1 MKNILVIGATSEIAK
16 ATARLYAQNSSN
28 LYLLA
33 RDTNILEITAKDF
46 EIHGASQV
54 NYGFIEITDFFS
66 RYARAVDTRDWD
78 LYRTLF
84 TADAHIDYSSSGGS
98 VGNLEETVSFLSK
111 ALDMFEMSQH
121 LVTNIEVLEKE
132 ENEADVLA
140 LFNNPMRLKGGEI
153 WFVGG
158 RYRHELIRSDAGWK
172 SRKLVEETL
181 WFDRSP
187 FGDLARGNS
196 EEQE

>member
-1 MKNILVIGATSEIAK
+1 MNIEHVVD
-16 ATARLYAQNSSN
+16 R
-28 LYLLA
+28 
-33 RDTNILEITAKDF
+33 
-46 EIHGASQV
+46 
-54 NYGFIEITDFFS
+54 IEITDFFS

-84 TADAHIDYSSSGGS
+84 TTDAHIDYSSSGGP
-98 VGNLEETVSFLSK
+98 VGNLGDTDSFLSK

-158 RYRHELIRSDAGWK
+158 RYRHELIRLDAGWK

-187 FGDLARGNS
+187 FGDLTKDNL
-196 EEQE
+196 EEKE

>member
-1 MKNILVIGATSEIAK
+1 MDIEHV
-16 ATARLYAQNSSN
+16 
-28 LYLLA
+28 
-33 RDTNILEITAKDF
+33 
-46 EIHGASQV
+46 V
-54 NYGFIEITDFFS
+54 NRIEITDFFS

-84 TADAHIDYSSSGGS
+84 TTDAHIDYSSSGGS

-132 ENEADVLA
+132 GNKADVLA

-158 RYRHELIRSDAGWK
+158 KYRHELIQSDLGWK

-187 FGDLARGNS
+187 FGDLTKDNS
-196 EEQE
+196 EEEE

>member
-1 MKNILVIGATSEIAK
+1 MDIEHV
-16 ATARLYAQNSSN
+16 
-28 LYLLA
+28 
-33 RDTNILEITAKDF
+33 
-46 EIHGASQV
+46 V
-54 NYGFIEITDFFS
+54 NRIEITDFFS

-98 VGNLEETVSFLSK
+98 VGNLEETISFLSK

-132 ENEADVLA
+132 GNKADVLA

-158 RYRHELIRSDAGWK
+158 KYRHELIQSDLGWK

-187 FGDLARGNS
+187 FGDLTKDNS
-196 EEQE
+196 EEKE

>member
-1 MKNILVIGATSEIAK
+1 MNIEHVVD
-16 ATARLYAQNSSN
+16 R
-28 LYLLA
+28 
-33 RDTNILEITAKDF
+33 
-46 EIHGASQV
+46 
-54 NYGFIEITDFFS
+54 IEITDFFS

-84 TADAHIDYSSSGGS
+84 TIDAHIDYSSSGGP

-187 FGDLARGNS
+187 FGDLTKDNL
-196 EEQE
+196 EEKE

>member
-1 MKNILVIGATSEIAK
+1 MDIEHV
-16 ATARLYAQNSSN
+16 
-28 LYLLA
+28 
-33 RDTNILEITAKDF
+33 
-46 EIHGASQV
+46 V
-54 NYGFIEITDFFS
+54 NRIEITDFFS

-84 TADAHIDYSSSGGS
+84 TTDAHIDYSSSGGS

-132 ENEADVLA
+132 GNKADVLA

-158 RYRHELIRSDAGWK
+158 KYRHELIQSDLGWK

-187 FGDLARGNS
+187 FGDLTKDNL
-196 EEQE
+196 EEE

>member
-1 MKNILVIGATSEIAK
+1 MDIEDV
-16 ATARLYAQNSSN
+16 
-28 LYLLA
+28 
-33 RDTNILEITAKDF
+33 
-46 EIHGASQV
+46 V
-54 NYGFIEITDFFS
+54 NRIEITDFFS

-84 TADAHIDYSSSGGS
+84 TTDAHIDYSSSGGS

-132 ENEADVLA
+132 GNKADVLA

-158 RYRHELIRSDAGWK
+158 KYRHELIQSDLGWK

-187 FGDLARGNS
+187 FGDPTKDNL
-196 EEQE
+196 EEE

>member
-1 MKNILVIGATSEIAK
+1 MDIQHVVDK
-16 ATARLYAQNSSN
+16 
-28 LYLLA
+28 
-33 RDTNILEITAKDF
+33 
-46 EIHGASQV
+46 
-54 NYGFIEITDFFS
+54 IEITDFFS

-84 TADAHIDYSSSGGS
+84 TTDAHIDYSSSGGS
-98 VGNLEETVSFLSK
+98 VGDLEETVSFLSK

-158 RYRHELIRSDAGWK
+158 RYRHELIRLDAGWK

-187 FGDLARGNS
+187 FGDLTKDNL
-196 EEQE
+196 EEKE

>member
-1 MKNILVIGATSEIAK
+1 MDIKHVVD
-16 ATARLYAQNSSN
+16 R
-28 LYLLA
+28 
-33 RDTNILEITAKDF
+33 
-46 EIHGASQV
+46 
-54 NYGFIEITDFFS
+54 IEITDFFS

-84 TADAHIDYSSSGGS
+84 TKDAHIDYSSSGGS

-121 LVTNIEVLEKE
+121 LVTNIEVLTKK

-140 LFNNPMRLKGGEI
+140 LFNNPMRLNGGEI

-158 RYRHELIRSDAGWK
+158 KYRHELIRSDSGWK
-172 SRKLVEETL
+172 SRKLIEETL

-187 FGDLARGNS
+187 FGDPTEDNL
-196 EEQE
+196 EKKE

>member
-1 MKNILVIGATSEIAK
+1 MDIEDV
-16 ATARLYAQNSSN
+16 
-28 LYLLA
+28 
-33 RDTNILEITAKDF
+33 
-46 EIHGASQV
+46 V
-54 NYGFIEITDFFS
+54 NRIEITDFFS

-84 TADAHIDYSSSGGS
+84 TTDAHIDYSSSGGS

-132 ENEADVLA
+132 GNKADVLA

-158 RYRHELIRSDAGWK
+158 KYRHELIQSDLGWK

-187 FGDLARGNS
+187 FGDLAKDNL
-196 EEQE
+196 EEE

>member
-1 MKNILVIGATSEIAK
+1 MDIENIVD
-16 ATARLYAQNSSN
+16 R
-28 LYLLA
+28 
-33 RDTNILEITAKDF
+33 
-46 EIHGASQV
+46 
-54 NYGFIEITDFFS
+54 IEIENFFS
-66 RYARAVDTRDWD
+66 RYARAVDDRDWE

-84 TADAHIDYSSSGGS
+84 TEDAHIDYSSSGGS
-98 VGNLEETVSFLSK
+98 KGNLDETVSFLSK

-121 LVTNIEVLEKE
+121 LVTNIEVLGKE

-158 RYRHELIRSDAGWK
+158 KYRHELIRSDSGWK

-187 FGDLARGNS
+187 FGDLTKDNL
-196 EEQE
+196 EEE

>member
-1 MKNILVIGATSEIAK
+1 MNIEHVFD
-16 ATARLYAQNSSN
+16 R
-28 LYLLA
+28 
-33 RDTNILEITAKDF
+33 
-46 EIHGASQV
+46 
-54 NYGFIEITDFFS
+54 IEITDFFS

-84 TADAHIDYSSSGGS
+84 TTDAHIDYSSSGGS
-98 VGNLEETVSFLSK
+98 IGDLEETVSFLSK

-121 LVTNIEVLEKE
+121 LVTNIEVLKKE

-158 RYRHELIRSDAGWK
+158 KYRHELIRSDSGWK

-187 FGDLARGNS
+187 FGDLAKDTP
-196 EEQE
+196 EEKE

>member
-1 MKNILVIGATSEIAK
+1 MDIEHV
-16 ATARLYAQNSSN
+16 
-28 LYLLA
+28 
-33 RDTNILEITAKDF
+33 
-46 EIHGASQV
+46 V
-54 NYGFIEITDFFS
+54 NRIEITDFFS

-121 LVTNIEVLEKE
+121 LVTNIEVLKKE
-132 ENEADVLA
+132 GNKADVLA

-158 RYRHELIRSDAGWK
+158 KYRHELIQSDLGWK

-187 FGDLARGNS
+187 FGDLTKDNS
-196 EEQE
+196 EEEE

>member
-1 MKNILVIGATSEIAK
+1 MDIEHVVD
-16 ATARLYAQNSSN
+16 R
-28 LYLLA
+28 
-33 RDTNILEITAKDF
+33 
-46 EIHGASQV
+46 
-54 NYGFIEITDFFS
+54 IEIIDFFS

-78 LYRTLF
+78 LFRTLF
-84 TADAHIDYSSSGGS
+84 TTDAHIDYSSSGGS

-132 ENEADVLA
+132 GNKADVLA

-158 RYRHELIRSDAGWK
+158 KYRHELIQSDLGWK

-187 FGDLARGNS
+187 FGDLTKDNS
-196 EEQE
+196 EEEE

>member
-1 MKNILVIGATSEIAK
+1 MDIQHVVDK
-16 ATARLYAQNSSN
+16 
-28 LYLLA
+28 
-33 RDTNILEITAKDF
+33 
-46 EIHGASQV
+46 
-54 NYGFIEITDFFS
+54 IEITDFFS

-84 TADAHIDYSSSGGS
+84 TTDAHIDYSSSGGS
-98 VGNLEETVSFLSK
+98 VGDLEETVSFLSK

-121 LVTNIEVLEKE
+121 LVTNIEVLKKE

-158 RYRHELIRSDAGWK
+158 KYRHERIRSDSGWK
-172 SRKLVEETL
+172 SRTLVEETL

-187 FGDLARGNS
+187 FGDLAKDTP
-196 EEQE
+196 EEKE

>member
-1 MKNILVIGATSEIAK
+1 MDIKHVVDRIEIA
-16 ATARLYAQNSSN
+16 
-28 LYLLA
+28 
-33 RDTNILEITAKDF
+33 
-46 EIHGASQV
+46 
-54 NYGFIEITDFFS
+54 DFFS

-84 TADAHIDYSSSGGS
+84 TKDAHIDYSSSGGS
-98 VGNLEETVSFLSK
+98 VGDLEETVSFLSK

-121 LVTNIEVLEKE
+121 LVTNIEVLAKK

-158 RYRHELIRSDAGWK
+158 KYRHELIRSDSGWK
-172 SRKLVEETL
+172 SRKLIEETL
-181 WFDRSP
+181 WFDRPP
-187 FGDLARGNS
+187 FGDPTGDDS
-196 EEQE
+196 EKKE

>member
-1 MKNILVIGATSEIAK
+1 MDIEHV
-16 ATARLYAQNSSN
+16 
-28 LYLLA
+28 
-33 RDTNILEITAKDF
+33 
-46 EIHGASQV
+46 V
-54 NYGFIEITDFFS
+54 NRIEITDFFS

-132 ENEADVLA
+132 GNKADVLA

-158 RYRHELIRSDAGWK
+158 KYRHELIQSDLGWK

-187 FGDLARGNS
+187 FGDLTKDNL
-196 EEQE
+196 EEEE

>member
-1 MKNILVIGATSEIAK
+1 MDIEHV
-16 ATARLYAQNSSN
+16 
-28 LYLLA
+28 
-33 RDTNILEITAKDF
+33 
-46 EIHGASQV
+46 V
-54 NYGFIEITDFFS
+54 NRIEITDFFS

-132 ENEADVLA
+132 GNKADVLA

-187 FGDLARGNS
+187 FGDLTKDNL
-196 EEQE
+196 EEKE

>member
-1 MKNILVIGATSEIAK
+1 MDIEDV
-16 ATARLYAQNSSN
+16 
-28 LYLLA
+28 
-33 RDTNILEITAKDF
+33 
-46 EIHGASQV
+46 V
-54 NYGFIEITDFFS
+54 NRIEITDFFS

-84 TADAHIDYSSSGGS
+84 TTDAHIDYSSSGGS

-132 ENEADVLA
+132 GNKADVLA

-158 RYRHELIRSDAGWK
+158 KYRHELIQSDLGWK

-187 FGDLARGNS
+187 FGDLTKDNL
-196 EEQE
+196 EEE

>member
-1 MKNILVIGATSEIAK
+1 MDINHVVD
-16 ATARLYAQNSSN
+16 R
-28 LYLLA
+28 
-33 RDTNILEITAKDF
+33 
-46 EIHGASQV
+46 
-54 NYGFIEITDFFS
+54 IEITDFFS

-84 TADAHIDYSSSGGS
+84 TKDAHIDYSSSGGS

-132 ENEADVLA
+132 GNKADVLA

-158 RYRHELIRSDAGWK
+158 KYRHELIQSDSGWK

-187 FGDLARGNS
+187 FGDLTKDNS
-196 EEQE
+196 EEKDDFH

>member
-1 MKNILVIGATSEIAK
+1 MNIEHVVD
-16 ATARLYAQNSSN
+16 R
-28 LYLLA
+28 
-33 RDTNILEITAKDF
+33 
-46 EIHGASQV
+46 
-54 NYGFIEITDFFS
+54 IEITDFFS

-78 LYRTLF
+78 LYKTLF
-84 TADAHIDYSSSGGS
+84 TTDAHIDYSSSGGS
-98 VGNLEETVSFLSK
+98 VGDLEETVSFLSK

-121 LVTNIEVLEKE
+121 LVTNIEVLKKE

-158 RYRHELIRSDAGWK
+158 KYRHELIRSDSGWK

-187 FGDLARGNS
+187 FGDLAKDTP
-196 EEQE
+196 EEKE

>member
-1 MKNILVIGATSEIAK
+1 MDIEHV
-16 ATARLYAQNSSN
+16 
-28 LYLLA
+28 
-33 RDTNILEITAKDF
+33 
-46 EIHGASQV
+46 V
-54 NYGFIEITDFFS
+54 NRIEITDFFS

-132 ENEADVLA
+132 GNKADVLA

-158 RYRHELIRSDAGWK
+158 KYRHELIQSDLGWK

-187 FGDLARGNS
+187 FGDLTKDNL
-196 EEQE
+196 EEE

>member
-1 MKNILVIGATSEIAK
+1 MNIEHVVD
-16 ATARLYAQNSSN
+16 R
-28 LYLLA
+28 
-33 RDTNILEITAKDF
+33 
-46 EIHGASQV
+46 
-54 NYGFIEITDFFS
+54 IEITDFFS

-84 TADAHIDYSSSGGS
+84 TTDAHIDYSSSGGS

-111 ALDMFEMSQH
+111 SLDMFEMSQH

-132 ENEADVLA
+132 GNKADVLA

-158 RYRHELIRSDAGWK
+158 RYRHELIRLDAGWK

-187 FGDLARGNS
+187 FGDLTKDNL
-196 EEQE
+196 EEKE